1 MKGCIKKQIN
11 GGKKRRRIKGCKR
24 RYVRS
29 SGVGWEALGFA
40 VLQNAFEEYIENL
53 YKEDTL
59 KEKIAKVK
67 RENDEIEDMIDY
79 YDSCGLNMFSE
90 AYEALQHEHRTDLLR
105 TLSGLQTDWELE
117 QYDMKSLL
125 NFMYYDKLGVG
136 LLQFFNIDPD
146 KIFVKIEDR
155 YCQQMA

>member
-1 MKGCIKKQIN
+1 MKGCIKKVN
-11 GGKKRRRIKGCKR
+11 GGKKRRRIRGCKR

-29 SGVGWEALGFA
+29 SEAGWEALGFA
-40 VLQNAFEEYIENL
+40 VLQNAFEEYEENL
-53 YKEDTL
+53 YKEDVL
-59 KEKIAKVK
+59 KEDIARVM
-67 RENDEIEDMIDY
+67 RENKEITETIDY
-79 YDSCGLNMFSE
+79 YESHDLVKFSE
-90 AYEALQHEHRTDLLR
+90 AYEALMHERRQELLR
-105 TLSGLQTDWELE
+105 ILSGLQNDWDIE